1 MKFITKGKD
10 NKVDGYWV
18 VRSGVFYFVFPLCV
32 FTANNEPVERE
43 KRHTANSYQANYT
56 SEKNTFL

>member
-10 NKVDGYWV
+10 SKVDGYWV
-18 VRSGVFYFVFPLCV
+18 VRNGVFCFAFPLCV
-32 FTANNEPVERE
+32 FIANKEPVERE
-43 KRHTANSYQANYT
+43 KLHTANSYQANYT